1 MLSSCVRVI
10 GKYEI
15 NIYLFKLYLNI
26 AINVFFIKIGY
37 LKLKT
42 LKKKRFSC
50 SRFLLLLEL
59 LVMKN

>member
-42 LKKKRFSC
+42 LKKKGSLAVDSFSYW
-50 SRFLLLLEL
+50 
-59 LVMKN
+59 NYW